1 MAAVAQ
7 VDHYQIIGKLGAG
20 NNAKVKLARDMRT
33 DAQVA
38 LKIMKKNNGVFSR
51 HLVQFQSE
59 IQALNRLNHPH
70 IVRVLDFSECAVYNS
85 KSGKQFDVIYIV
97 MELLPNGELF
107 DVLFYTGRME
117 GPIAR
122 VYFKQLL
129 SAVASC
135 HAAGFTHRDLK
146 PDNILFD
153 EHFNLKIAD
162 FGFAGPTEGRDGSGL
177 LNTQLGT
184 DFYAAP
190 EIFLN
195 EPYSGVSADIFSCGV
210 ILFILLNQ
218 KPAFGKAHRA
228 NNLYNLFLTENNAFW
243 EHHSSD
249 KPRGFFSADLK
260 TLING
265 MLAFDPA
272 KRPTLQQVL
281 ASRWLNGETLSVRE
295 AQLEISLRHTQ
306 VLRKKAKEDFRTVL
320 VSARPGQYRDLG
332 DSTATDLS
340 SSNYSLSSSIGQ
352 RTLFPFHAG
361 TNRFTRLYISLPA
374 ERIMSTL
381 TTFIHEKVIEMHE
394 SDKRF
399 KLRAKMRTDSDPLEV
414 CAELFD
420 TGDGN
425 ICVELIKTAG
435 DTHEFMTMFVKLKGE
450 FEAKMGIEQA

>member
-1 MAAVAQ
+1 MAH

-20 NNAKVKLARDMRT
+20 SNAKVKLARDTRT

-38 LKIMKKNNGVFSR
+38 LKVMKKNNGIFSR
-51 HLVQFQSE
+51 HLVQFQNE
-59 IQALNRLNHPH
+59 IQALNGLNHPH

-117 GPIAR
+117 APIAR

-129 SAVASC
+129 NAVESC
-135 HAAGFTHRDLK
+135 HAAGITHRDLK

-162 FGFAGPTEGRDGSGL
+162 FGFAGPTKGRDGSGL

-190 EIFLN
+190 EIFLD
-195 EPYSGVSADIFSCGV
+195 EPYSGVSADLFSCGV

-218 KPAFGKAHRA
+218 KPAFGKAHRT
-228 NNLYNLFLTENNAFW
+228 NHLYNLFLTENDSFW
-243 EHHSSD
+243 DHHSSD
-249 KPRGFFSADLK
+249 KPRGFFSSDFKA
-260 TLING
+260 LING
-265 MLAFDPA
+265 LLAFDPA
-272 KRPTLQQVL
+272 RRPTLQQVL

-306 VLRKKAKEDFRTVL
+306 VVRKKAKEDFRTVL
-320 VSARPGQYRDLG
+320 VSARPGQYRGDLG

-352 RTLFPFHAG
+352 KTLFPFHRG
-361 TNRFTRLYISLPA
+361 TNRFTRLYTNFPA
-374 ERIMSTL
+374 EQIMFIL
-381 TTFIHEKVIEMHE
+381 TTFMHEKAIEMRE
-394 SDKRF
+394 SDKKF
-399 KLRAKMRTDSDPLEV
+399 KLRAKMRTDSDPLQLCV
-414 CAELFD
+414 ELFD
-420 TGDGN
+420 AGDGS
-425 ICVELIKTAG
+425 ICVEVIKTAG
-435 DTHEFMTMFVKLKGE
+435 DTHEFMTMFEKLKGE
-450 FEAKMGIEQA
+450 FEAKIIGIEHV